1 MRSLGLRW
9 EDLKTMVNRPS
20 PDDKNKTSLHLA
32 AQKGFKRV
40 VKKLLEDG
48 EADSSMADE
57 DGWRPLHFAC
67 SAGHTAVV
75 EELLAHEANPELTD
89 SRGRNILHIA
99 STCGHIATF
108 QHIVERYPKL
118 LEQSTTRSGMTPLHL
133 AVWWGNEQT
142 VKVCL
147 ENKADVTVKDNGG
160 WTALM
165 MAVYDEGKGTMDT
178 LIKHIEKIDSEE
190 SHHLD
195 TCDNEGK
202 SPLMVACERGWEQG
216 VKALGKAGASFN
228 LLDNRGRTALH
239 YVVMSGHLDIIET
252 VTTKMEYKFL
262 LMADDN
268 GRSAFDDFDF
278 NQAADDQQQTHLDEI
293 MNHFVKDVSPQHP
306 QRELLEWAAK
316 GPKRSKM
323 FRTLVKRL
331 TSSSL
336 KITWVLWI
344 LIDNFSLTTE
354 TLESVQRAKELANKL
369 LLPESKSKKLARAEH
384 GDEKDK
390 SKSDP
395 DKLIFFDM
403 QNYLSEFAVAETY
416 RRSLYKPVKPR
427 EGVDEVLRGFNATIT
442 QFFDRRIDSSQHK
455 TKWIKQWRPIE
466 DVIYGKGPK
475 RIAEDA
481 RNMTQVITKYLN
493 GKNEEEEVKKER
505 KEKKKKQKNQQ
516 KKEDEQ
522 PSGPFNVVRVKQ
534 LWVWTILDV
543 DEVQEDDLPK
553 DFLNHPAIQ
562 EQITEASSQP
572 GFTARIAT
580 LIANYC
586 VDAYERKRT
595 SEQVDTSQHSD
606 SSSSNSNI
614 VREELST
621 RSILQLFSDIVND
634 NAREEKRLFSDCHNL
649 TRPRKEGN
657 NGKLE
662 GILTQASQL
671 ACDIKDLRYELNML
685 RSIVNFQLTVQ
696 KEMPGNT
703 KGSSSITGQ
712 YVSKDLEELENVA
725 KRTQESVDTIL
736 TLAETEIA
744 NDQARQATRQGR
756 TMMVFTVVTI
766 LFKAHRHNS
775 SISTGTVS
783 FTFCVPVASIAL
795 FSDAAAK
802 QWNRIWSPME
812 QTVTKHWRDFQE
824 KHEDEKELNESKK
837 AEDEEN
843 KKQETRKKKK
853 DRLKRTLAE
862 ANRELDEMNRE
873 EEGVLNN
880 RPDISPV

>member
-1 MRSLGLRW
+1 
-9 EDLKTMVNRPS
+9 
-20 PDDKNKTSLHLA
+20 
-32 AQKGFKRV
+32 
-40 VKKLLEDG
+40 
-48 EADSSMADE
+48 
-57 DGWRPLHFAC
+57 
-67 SAGHTAVV
+67 
-75 EELLAHEANPELTD
+75 
-89 SRGRNILHIA
+89 
-99 STCGHIATF
+99 
-108 QHIVERYPKL
+108 
-118 LEQSTTRSGMTPLHL
+118 
-133 AVWWGNEQT
+133 
-142 VKVCL
+142 
-147 ENKADVTVKDNGG
+147 
-160 WTALM
+160 
-165 MAVYDEGKGTMDT
+165 
-178 LIKHIEKIDSEE
+178 
-190 SHHLD
+190 
-195 TCDNEGK
+195 
-202 SPLMVACERGWEQG
+202 
-216 VKALGKAGASFN
+216 
-228 LLDNRGRTALH
+228 
-239 YVVMSGHLDIIET
+239 
-252 VTTKMEYKFL
+252 MEYKFL

-306 QRELLEWAAK
+306 QREL
-316 GPKRSKM
+316 
-323 FRTLVKRL
+323 
-331 TSSSL
+331 SL

-534 LWVWTILDV
+534 LWVWTILDEWIITATSHPV

-766 LFKAHRHNS
+766 LFLPLSFLS
-775 SISTGTVS
+775 SLFALRDKPFAQTPSWVHIVIWTVS